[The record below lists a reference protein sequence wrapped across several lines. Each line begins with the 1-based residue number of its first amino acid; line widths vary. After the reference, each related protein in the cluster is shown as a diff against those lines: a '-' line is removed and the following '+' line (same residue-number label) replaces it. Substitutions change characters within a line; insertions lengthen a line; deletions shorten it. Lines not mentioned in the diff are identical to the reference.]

1 MIDIQSSGLQESIE
15 FLAKMPGKASKASRN
30 AVKTATKGLK
40 KEAADKVLNRYTIKR
55 ARVTKTIRLRRRGA
69 SAKLTSR
76 GPVNDLSYFKHNPR
90 SVPRR
95 RPPKGKYLYSEV
107 VKGQGGTIAH
117 AFLARMGSG
126 HVSVAHRTNGNASLP
141 ISKYSGPSTP
151 QMLGSPT
158 VKSFIEKTLE
168 ERFTKA
174 MEAEAE
180 KMMGGG

>member
-1 MIDIQSSGLQESIE
+1 MIEITSTGLQEAANA
-15 FLAKMPGKASKASRN
+15 LKQMPGKADKAARK
-30 AVKTATKGLK
+30 AVQTATKGLK
-40 KEAADKVLNRYTIKR
+40 KEAAEKVLNRYTIKR
-55 ARVTKTIRLRRRGA
+55 GKVSKTMRLRRRGM
-69 SAKLTSR
+69 SAELSSR

-90 SVPRR
+90 SVPKR
-95 RPPKGKYLYSEV
+95 RPAKGKYLYSEV

-126 HVSVAHRTNGNASLP
+126 HVGIMHRTNGNASLP
-141 ISKYSGPSTP
+141 IAKYSGPSTP

-158 VKSFIEKTLE
+158 VRTYIEKALE

-180 KMMGGG
+180 NMLGGG